1 MPSGTLCSV
10 TLDPLTGHVV
20 VLAGAAALAGA
31 SLMERGVLLA
41 VVTDDRDLVD
51 ALERAAAL
59 HPTSM
64 LLSYCTD
71 PTDAAVWARVAAHIE
86 QRVGPIDAVLCAPDT
101 FEVVEATFAA
111 DMRRRGHGAVVCFTA
126 EVDPVDLLR
135 EHLHGT
141 P

>member
-1 MPSGTLCSV
+1 M

-20 VLAGAAALAGA
+20 VLAGAAAVAGV
-31 SLMERGVLLA
+31 SLMERGALLA
-41 VVTDDRDLVD
+41 VVTDDRALVD
-51 ALERAAAL
+51 ALEQAAAQ

-71 PTDAAVWARVAAHIE
+71 PTDAGVWARVAAHIE

-101 FEVVEATFAA
+101 VDVVEATFAA
-111 DMRRRGHGAVVCFTA
+111 DMRRRGHGAVIPFTA
-126 EVDPVDLLR
+126 GSDPVDLLR
-135 EHLHGT
+135 QHLRHT